1 MKNTFWISTA
11 PRTGSMW
18 LFNVAREIF
27 IIKKY
32 NVFPAK
38 IPKND
43 KDFLEIYNSKSVND
57 NNKFNKYVFK
67 VHSPMN
73 SDLLNS
79 KVLTTIRDPRDVCA
93 SYREF
98 MKSDFESALTAAKGM
113 IDFIKYYKPL
123 DQGYLK
129 FFKYEDIEI

>member
-27 IIKKY
+27 IINKY

-43 KDFLEIYNSKSVND
+43 KDIQ
-57 NNKFNKYVFK
+57 KY
-67 VHSPMN
+67 
-73 SDLLNS
+73 
-79 KVLTTIRDPRDVCA
+79 
-93 SYREF
+93 
-98 MKSDFESALTAAKGM
+98 
-113 IDFIKYYKPL
+113 
-123 DQGYLK
+123 
-129 FFKYEDIEI
+129 

>member
-27 IIKKY
+27 IINKY

-43 KDFLEIYNSKSVND
+43 KPDLVDELND
-57 NNKFNKYVFK
+57 NLNVCPDSTFIVLVPTKLFPNPLVVTKAPTCSGSRPILSMVKSGKFPSVSNTPVIKLG
-67 VHSPMN
+67 N
-73 SDLLNS
+73 SGRP
-79 KVLTTIRDPRDVCA
+79 K
-93 SYREF
+93 
-98 MKSDFESALTAAKGM
+98 
-113 IDFIKYYKPL
+113 
-123 DQGYLK
+123 
-129 FFKYEDIEI
+129 